1 MVTFFAEQSTNLL
14 WLNNNLNTGTM
25 NLKIAIAED
34 NTFLAK
40 AVIEK
45 LSFFDGLNYKFKANN
60 GAELIGK
67 LEVNHNLD
75 VILMDIQ
82 MPEMDGIK
90 TTEIVKN
97 KYPHIKIIMLTVFDD
112 DENIFNAIKAGA
124 NGYLLKEIDA
134 ENLYKSIIE
143 VVNGGAPMSPSI
155 ALKTLNLLRNPL
167 EIKKA
172 EEKEKVTLSN
182 RETEILE
189 HLSKGLNYNAI
200 ADNLIIS
207 SGTVRKHIENIYRKL
222 QVHNKMEAVMKGKK
236 HNLI

>member
-1 MVTFFAEQSTNLL
+1 MVTFFAEQSTHLL
-14 WLNNNLNTGTM
+14 WTNNNLNTKTM

-34 NTFLAK
+34 NSFLAK

-45 LSFFDGLNYKFKANN
+45 LSFFDALNYKFKANN

-90 TTEIVKN
+90 ATEIVKT
-97 KYPHIKIIMLTVFDD
+97 KYPHIKVIMLTVFDD

-134 ENLYKSIIE
+134 ENLHKSILE

-155 ALKTLNLLRNPL
+155 ALKTLNLLRNPN
-167 EIKKA
+167 EIKTV
-172 EEKEKVTLSN
+172 EDKEKVALSK

-189 HLSKGLNYNAI
+189 QLSKGLNYNAI